1 VLPVEEAV
9 AFLQSRTGRSDAA
22 DAGALAEVLGCL
34 PLALDHAAAYCK
46 RTQMRFADYA
56 ARASNLIANVP
67 LAVRYPRSVA

>member
-1 VLPVEEAV
+1 LPQEEAV
-9 AFLQSRTGRSDAA
+9 ALLQSRTGRKDAM
-22 DAGALAEVLGCL
+22 GAETLAETLGNL